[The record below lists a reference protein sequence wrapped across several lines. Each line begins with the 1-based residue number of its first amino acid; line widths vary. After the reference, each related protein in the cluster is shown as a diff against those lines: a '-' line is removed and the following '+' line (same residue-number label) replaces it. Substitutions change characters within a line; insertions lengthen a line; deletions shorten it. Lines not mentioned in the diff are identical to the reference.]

1 LSDNINGSHLQN
13 RVNDKVQLI
22 EQQMAAREK
31 LIKTVQQISVRAAK
45 AEQELQALRQQLQS
59 RQQEDRQL
67 QEQLDAA
74 RAELAELKARDRFVF
89 GCVPKRYQWPI
100 LFAIM
105 LIFEFLVIVMAF
117 EKYRAYLRGMEE
129 LVQFNTDYFASL
141 LDSDLQDSAHAKL
154 FEAWDW
160 LQQQF

>member
-1 LSDNINGSHLQN
+1 
-13 RVNDKVQLI
+13 
-22 EQQMAAREK
+22 
-31 LIKTVQQISVRAAK
+31 
-45 AEQELQALRQQLQS
+45 
-59 RQQEDRQL
+59 
-67 QEQLDAA
+67 
-74 RAELAELKARDRFVF
+74 
-89 GCVPKRYQWPI
+89 
-100 LFAIM
+100 M